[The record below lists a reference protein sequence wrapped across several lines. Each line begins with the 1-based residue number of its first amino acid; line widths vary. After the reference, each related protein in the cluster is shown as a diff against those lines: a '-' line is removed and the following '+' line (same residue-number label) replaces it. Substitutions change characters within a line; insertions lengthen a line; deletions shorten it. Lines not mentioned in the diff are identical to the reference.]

1 MAKKKDESNLKPEE
15 TLLPAQEDDELEL
28 DEMWSFVLKNVMV
41 RNLANTFCITAHR
54 VIKAWK
60 HGEKQRKV
68 SVPLCFSGKWVCSP
82 FC

>member
-41 RNLANTFCITAHR
+41 RNLANTFLN
-54 VIKAWK
+54 
-60 HGEKQRKV
+60 HGGTETWRKTKK
-68 SVPLCFSGKWVCSP
+68 SLRASG
-82 FC
+82 